1 MSILISDQ
9 ALIEVIQEL
18 AEEKKQSP
26 EEVVAAAIAAYA
38 AQSVENGDSFWESII
53 GIGNSGDPTFAERDE
68 EILAGSND
76 PIRGWGSPDE
86 TNDSNRH

>member
-1 MSILISDQ
+1 MSILISNE

-26 EEVVAAAIAAYA
+26 EEVVAAAIAVYA
-38 AQSVENGDSFWESII
+38 AQSAETGDSFWESII
-53 GIGNSGDPTFAERDE
+53 GMGNSGDPTFAERDE
-68 EILAGSND
+68 EILAESND

-86 TNDSNRH
+86 ATTSN